1 MKSRLPQNLSGGMR
15 DINSLSKQ
23 AQKLQDQIMKTQEEI
38 EAREFSTTSGGGA
51 VEVVMT
57 GRKKLVSLNIKPEA
71 VDPEDVEM
79 LQDLIIS
86 AINDVVEKIE
96 ETSQNE
102 MSELTGGVAFPGMF

>member
-1 MKSRLPQNLSGGMR
+1 MKSRLPQNLGGGMR

-38 EAREFSTTSGGGA
+38 EAREFSTTSGGGV

-86 AINDVVEKIE
+86 AINDVVDKIE

-102 MSELTGGVAFPGMF
+102 MGELTGGVSFPGLF